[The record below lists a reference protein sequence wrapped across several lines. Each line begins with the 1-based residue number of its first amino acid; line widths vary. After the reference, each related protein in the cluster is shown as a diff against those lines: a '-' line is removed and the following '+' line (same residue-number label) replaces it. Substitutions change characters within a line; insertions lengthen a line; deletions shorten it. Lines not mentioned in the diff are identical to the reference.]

1 MRCALPSGV
10 APNILDLRSMWM
22 VALLG
27 QGTAKSGEES
37 ILGILHMIS
46 ICVIYKY
53 IQNIIIT
60 DSK

>member
-27 QGTAKSGEES
+27 QGTANPGGES

-46 ICVIYKY
+46 IFVIYIY
-53 IQNIIIT
+53 LQYIIIT